1 MERSRAERMIEESQ
15 MVGNILLAKPI
26 DPNEITAV
34 IHAALAARPEPF
46 GSADPAYAPLDDR

>member
-1 MERSRAERMIEESQ
+1 MIEESQ

-34 IHAALAARPEPF
+34 IHGALAARPEPF

>member
-1 MERSRAERMIEESQ
+1 MIEESQ